1 MEKNREIARLFA
13 SRYGEN
19 GTLSNQSIDWLSQ
32 ILIPIKTLRGDIVLP
47 EGTICKHIY
56 YIDRGLVRQ
65 TYTKKN
71 KVLTEHIAHEGNIVI
86 CIESMFNKTPSQL
99 TVECLEPCWIYALPY
114 EDIVTISHSSFELC
128 NVLMSIIK
136 ESLILSQRKADA
148 LRYSNAMERYKQT
161 LKDYPEIIRRAPL
174 HIVASYLQ
182 ITPETL
188 SRVRTQYHEEQEA
201 AKRNQ
206 L

>member
-1 MEKNREIARLFA
+1 MEKNREIARIFA
-13 SRYGEN
+13 RRYGEN
-19 GTLSNQSIDWLSQ
+19 GNLSSQSIEWLAQ
-32 ILIPIKTLRGDIVLP
+32 ILIPIKTLKGDILLH
-47 EGTICKHIY
+47 EGTVCKHIY
-56 YIDRGLVRQ
+56 YIERGLVRQ
-65 TYTKKN
+65 TYTKKK
-71 KVLTEHIAHEGNIVI
+71 KVLTEHIANEGNIVI
-86 CIESMFNKTPSQL
+86 CIESMFNNTPSQL
-99 TVECLEPCWIYALPY
+99 TIECLEPCWIYALPY
-114 EDIVTISHSSFELC
+114 DDIVTIAHSSFELC

-161 LKDYPEIIRRAPL
+161 LNDYPEIVRRTPL

-201 AKRNQ
+201 AKNSQ
-206 L
+206 S